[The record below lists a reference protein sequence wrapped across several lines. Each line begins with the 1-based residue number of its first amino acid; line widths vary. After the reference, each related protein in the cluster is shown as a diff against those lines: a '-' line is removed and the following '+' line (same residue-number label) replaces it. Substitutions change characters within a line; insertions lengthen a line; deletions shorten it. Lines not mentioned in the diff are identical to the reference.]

1 MTEAPDETDGE
12 HKSVPNSK
20 PLAEVELVIP
30 SRPEYVGVARLAI
43 LGVASRMRFS
53 YDEVEDIRLAVGE
66 ACTRSIDRISSEG
79 TDEHA
84 ISLRCLIDANRLTIE
99 VRNPLLQ
106 SAPKQPSADPV
117 NLPEGGD
124 LSGVLI
130 RILMD
135 EVETEE
141 RPEESAHVL
150 RMVKYVAR

>member
-1 MTEAPDETDGE
+1 MSAREETVA
-12 HKSVPNSK
+12 STK
-20 PLAEVELVIP
+20 PLAEVELSIP

-66 ACTRSIDRISSEG
+66 ACTRTIEKLNGGAAEG
-79 TDEHA
+79 HV
-84 ISLRCLIDANRLTIE
+84 IRLRCLIDANRLTIE
-99 VRNPLLQ
+99 VENPLTPPP
-106 SAPKQPSADPV
+106 PKEIPEGDPV
-117 NLPEGGD
+117 NMEGD

-135 EVETEE
+135 EVDTEE
-141 RPEESAHVL
+141 RPDAGINVL

>member
-1 MTEAPDETDGE
+1 
-12 HKSVPNSK
+12 VPEIR
-20 PLAEVELVIP
+20 PLAEVELSIP

-66 ACTRSIDRISSEG
+66 ACTRSIDRLDGAADSG
-79 TDEHA
+79 T
-84 ISLRCLIDANRLTIE
+84 IRLKCLIDANRLTIE
-99 VRNPLLQ
+99 VYNPLARGRRPASLEP
-106 SAPKQPSADPV
+106 AG
-117 NLPEGGD
+117 LPETGD

-135 EVETEE
+135 EVQTEE
-141 RPEESAHVL
+141 RPDAGVQIV

>member
-1 MTEAPDETDGE
+1 
-12 HKSVPNSK
+12 VPNTK
-20 PLAEVELVIP
+20 PLAEVELSIP

-66 ACTRSIDRISSEG
+66 ACTRSIDRLNG
-79 TDEHA
+79 GATDSHA
-84 ISLRCLIDANRLTIE
+84 IRLRCLIDANRLTIE
-99 VRNPLLQ
+99 VRNPLVK
-106 SAPKQPSADPV
+106 SAPKEPPPDPANMDPS
-117 NLPEGGD
+117 D

-135 EVETEE
+135 EVDTEE
-141 RPEESAHVL
+141 DAQGGVHLL

>member
-1 MTEAPDETDGE
+1 MSET
-12 HKSVPNSK
+12 K
-20 PLAEVELVIP
+20 PLAEVELHIP

-66 ACTRSIDRISSEG
+66 ACTRSIDRLNGGQSPDGHTIR
-79 TDEHA
+79 
-84 ISLRCLIDANRLTIE
+84 LRCLIDSNRLTIE
-99 VRNPLLQ
+99 VRNPLVKA
-106 SAPKQPSADPV
+106 APRLEPV
-117 NLPEGGD
+117 PDVSGLPPEND

-135 EVETEE
+135 EVDSEE
-141 RPEESAHVL
+141 REAEGVQIL

>member
-1 MTEAPDETDGE
+1 VPET
-12 HKSVPNSK
+12 K

-66 ACTRSIDRISSEG
+66 ACTRSIDRLNGDAEDRSIR
-79 TDEHA
+79 
-84 ISLRCLIDANRLTIE
+84 LRCLIDANRLTIE
-99 VRNPLLQ
+99 VRNPLVKL
-106 SAPKQPSADPV
+106 PPREVPPDPTG
-117 NLPEGGD
+117 LPPEGD

-135 EVETEE
+135 EVHTEE
-141 RPEESAHVL
+141 RADEGVHLL

>member
-1 MTEAPDETDGE
+1 MSE
-12 HKSVPNSK
+12 SK
-20 PLAEVELVIP
+20 PLAEVQLVIP

-66 ACTRSIDRISSEG
+66 ACTRSIERLDGAGGEG
-79 TDEHA
+79 HS
-84 ISLRCLIDANRLTIE
+84 IHLRCLVDANRLTIE
-99 VRNPLLQ
+99 VRSPLVQ
-106 SAPKQPSADPV
+106 APPREPPPDIMGTIPDG
-117 NLPEGGD
+117 NE

-135 EVETEE
+135 EVDTEE
-141 RPEESAHVL
+141 QHDDATHVL

>member
-1 MTEAPDETDGE
+1 MPET
-12 HKSVPNSK
+12 K
-20 PLAEVELVIP
+20 PLAEVELHIP

-66 ACTRSIDRISSEG
+66 ACTRSIDRLDGTG
-79 TDEHA
+79 TDGHS
-84 ISLRCLIDANRLTIE
+84 IRLRCLIDANRLTIE
-99 VRNPLLQ
+99 VQNPLVT
-106 SAPKQPSADPV
+106 APPRDSNPDILG
-117 NLPEGGD
+117 LPPEGD

-135 EVETEE
+135 EVHTEE
-141 RPEESAHVL
+141 RPAEGVHVV

>member
-1 MTEAPDETDGE
+1 
-12 HKSVPNSK
+12 
-20 PLAEVELVIP
+20 VELHIP

-66 ACTRSIDRISSEG
+66 ACTRFIDRLDG
-79 TDEHA
+79 TGAEDHT
-84 ISLRCLIDANRLTIE
+84 IRLRCLIDANRLTIE
-99 VRNPLLQ
+99 VRNPLLRP
-106 SAPKQPSADPV
+106 APRDIPPDATGIPQ
-117 NLPEGGD
+117 EGD

-135 EVETEE
+135 EVSTEE
-141 RPEESAHVL
+141 RPNEGVHVL

>member
-1 MTEAPDETDGE
+1 MIEAPDGTDGE
-12 HKSVPNSK
+12 HKPVPNSK
-20 PLAEVELVIP
+20 PLAEVELIIP

-66 ACTRSIDRISSEG
+66 ACTRSIDRINAEG

-99 VRNPLLQ
+99 VRNPLLE
-106 SAPKQPSADPV
+106 STPKEAASDPTS
-117 NLPEGGD
+117 LPEGGD

-135 EVETEE
+135 EVDTEE
-141 RPEESAHVL
+141 RPQESAHVL

>member
-1 MTEAPDETDGE
+1 MSETL
-12 HKSVPNSK
+12 
-20 PLAEVELVIP
+20 PLAEVILTIP

-66 ACTRSIDRISSEG
+66 ACTHAIDRLSGSGASDRPI
-79 TDEHA
+79 TLA
-84 ISLRCLIDANRLTIE
+84 CTIDADRLAIE
-99 VRNPLLQ
+99 VRSPLATA
-106 SAPKQPSADPV
+106 APKPKSTDETDLD
-117 NLPEGGD
+117 NLMEGKE

-135 EVETEE
+135 EVESQEQ
-141 RPEESAHVL
+141 PESGTHLV

>member
-1 MTEAPDETDGE
+1 VPET
-12 HKSVPNSK
+12 K
-20 PLAEVELVIP
+20 PLAEVELSIP

-66 ACTRSIDRISSEG
+66 ACTRSIDRLNGG
-79 TDEHA
+79 TAEAHT
-84 ISLRCLIDANRLTIE
+84 IRLRCLIDANRLTIE
-99 VRNPLLQ
+99 VRNPLLKPP
-106 SAPKQPSADPV
+106 PKEPSPDPTS
-117 NLPEGGD
+117 LPEGD

-135 EVETEE
+135 EVDTEE
-141 RPEESAHVL
+141 RPEEGVHLL

>member
-1 MTEAPDETDGE
+1 MSETL
-12 HKSVPNSK
+12 
-20 PLAEVELVIP
+20 PLAEVTLTIP

-66 ACTRSIDRISSEG
+66 ACTNAIDRLNGSGATERP
-79 TDEHA
+79 
-84 ISLRCLIDANRLTIE
+84 ISLTCTIDANRLMIE
-99 VRNPLLQ
+99 ARSPLA
-106 SAPKQPSADPV
+106 STPPRPRSTEEADLD
-117 NLPEGGD
+117 NLMEGKE

-135 EVETEE
+135 EVESEE
-141 RPEESAHVL
+141 DASAGIHLL